1 MGKHPTGRGGQL
13 SAAHLRHVSASPSRE
28 PHPVPYRVSQW
39 IARSIW
45 RRFAGLQVDGAANV
59 PGSGPFILIA
69 NHASNLDPILI
80 QAVCPRP
87 VHAMAKSTQF
97 AVPFIGGYMLRL
109 LSFPVRRSQTDPQA
123 VRIALR
129 RLRAGYGVCVYIEG
143 ERSWDGRLQEARPG
157 TVRLALKAGVPVVPV
172 GISGSY
178 EAWPRWSSRPQ
189 LLPVRV
195 HFGPAL
201 EFPRLDRRAD
211 REAVRPQATVRI
223 MQAIDELVR

>member
-1 MGKHPTGRGGQL
+1 
-13 SAAHLRHVSASPSRE
+13 VSISPSRE
-28 PHPVPYRVSQW
+28 PHPAPYRVSQW

-45 RRFAGLQVDGAANV
+45 GRFAGLEAHGTANV
-59 PGSGPFILIA
+59 PRTGPFILIA

-97 AVPFIGGYMLRL
+97 AVPVIGGYMLRL

-129 RLRAGYGVCVYIEG
+129 RLAAGFGVCVYIEG
-143 ERSWDGRLQEARPG
+143 ERSWDGRLQKARPG

-178 EAWPRWSSRPQ
+178 DAWPRWSNRPQ

-195 HFGPAL
+195 RFGPAL

-211 REAVRPQATVRI
+211 REAARPEATVRV